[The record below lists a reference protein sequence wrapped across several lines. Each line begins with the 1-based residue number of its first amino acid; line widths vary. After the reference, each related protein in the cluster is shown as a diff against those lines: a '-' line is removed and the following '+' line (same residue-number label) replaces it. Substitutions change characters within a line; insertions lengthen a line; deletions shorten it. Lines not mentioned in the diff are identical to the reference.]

1 MKRINSAQGL
11 RDYLLELSMGEE
23 EKKLQ
28 KKQASAVKDSL
39 KGQQEDLD
47 EADDEADDEPEGDDA
62 HSSSIDVPDL
72 TKKEI
77 SSVTTADIV
86 KAINLIRAG
95 KSVKEKDVQAQIR
108 AYMQGL
114 TKGERQSM
122 YTFLLA
128 LANILVA
135 GQSGKDEKDPQ
146 ELGIRIKATK
156 IEKSP
161 EKVGDEEGTE
171 ASPITVGESANKA
184 NERLVL
190 ERHK

>member
-1 MKRINSAQGL
+1 MKRINSAQAL
-11 RDYLLELSMGEE
+11 HDYLLELSAVED

-28 KKQASAVKDSL
+28 KKQAAAVKDSL
-39 KGQQEDLD
+39 SSSPEGLD
-47 EADDEADDEPEGDDA
+47 EADDEDESPDDA
-62 HSSSIDVPDL
+62 TTTTSIEVPDL

-77 SSVTTADIV
+77 SKVTTADIV

-95 KSVKEKDVQAQIR
+95 KSVKEKDVQGHLR

-135 GQSGKDEKDPQ
+135 GQSGKAEKDPQ
-146 ELGIRIKATK
+146 ELGIRIKASK
-156 IEKSP
+156 IEKEPSSP
-161 EKVGDEEGTE
+161 KDEEGTE
-171 ASPITVGESANKA
+171 DSPITVGESANKT